1 MSRRLGTAL
10 GLSFVLATALTVP
23 EPVHARGLDDFFGLF
38 GPRNTDRDERYDRR
52 RNNGFFRPFRQRQ
65 RTEPVREI
73 VQKPYVPPIYRP
85 DKLQPLISAEF
96 EDDQPEAALPSAVWN
111 TLTDGGNPVIRVHP
125 SHRKPILEFYQA
137 RDFEPLWIVDGALT
151 KRAERLIALFAR
163 AGEDAL
169 LASDYLPE
177 ALGAFDPAD
186 RQISTSDE
194 DLAKLDIEITV
205 AAVKYA
211 HHASAGR
218 VVPSRMSKYIDLQPK
233 PVAFDAVLDKLS
245 RTVRPDEYLADLHP
259 THQFYAGMKRALAQ
273 YREDARS
280 QGEFVISE
288 GKMLR
293 LGHVDDRV
301 PVLRRKLVSLGLLEP
316 FVETAPVEPEAP
328 REAVYRERDGAEEE
342 NLIVQTVSAEV
353 EPEENFSEEVS
364 AETTAEDVAAENV
377 YDEDVVAAVR
387 EFQKNNG
394 LSADG
399 VVGPAT
405 TRALNGDSFTG
416 RIEKLVLNMERAR
429 WLPRNLGKRHVFVNQ
444 TSYEMRLIDSGQVIH
459 RARVII
465 GKYKH
470 QTPSFS
476 DQMETVVFNPYW
488 NVPRSIATKEM
499 LPNLWAN
506 PYYLDDKGF
515 EVFSRRGQVSSGSV
529 DWGEFT
535 PKTMPYTFRQPP
547 GPANALGSMKFL
559 FPNRHNVYMHDT
571 PTKHLFSKNV
581 RAFSH
586 GCVRVQNPDKLAEV
600 ILRRDGWTADR
611 ISATVRAGKN
621 RKVPLKSKLSVHIT
635 YFTAWAEGSDVSF
648 YKDVYGRDK
657 LLKRALGRNLVAM
670 K

>member
-1 MSRRLGTAL
+1 M
-10 GLSFVLATALTVP
+10 ATALTVP

-52 RNNGFFRPFRQRQ
+52 RSNGFFRPFRQRQ
-65 RTEPVREI
+65 RTEPVQEI
-73 VQKPYVPPIYRP
+73 VEKPYVPPVYRP
-85 DKLQPLISAEF
+85 DKLEPLISSDFKDE
-96 EDDQPEAALPSAVWN
+96 QPQGALPSAVWN

-125 SHRKPILEFYQA
+125 SHRKPILEFYHA
-137 RDFEPLWIVDGALT
+137 RGFEPLWIADGALT
-151 KRAERLIALFAR
+151 KRAERLIALLSR

-186 RQISTSDE
+186 RQISTADE
-194 DLAKLDIEITV
+194 DLAKLDIELTV

-218 VVPSRMSKYIDLQPK
+218 VVPSRMSKFIDMQPK
-233 PVAFDAVLDKLS
+233 PAAVDGVLEKLS
-245 RTVRPDEYLADLHP
+245 RTVRPDEYLSDLHP
-259 THQFYAGMKRALAQ
+259 THHFYEGMKQALAK
-273 YREDARS
+273 YREQARS
-280 QGEFVISE
+280 QGELIIAE

-301 PVLRRKLVSLGLLEP
+301 PVLRRKLESLGLLEP
-316 FVETAPVEPEAP
+316 FVETAPAEPEAP
-328 REAVYRERDGAEEE
+328 REALYRVRDGAEEE
-342 NLIVQTVSAEV
+342 DVVVRTVSAQL
-353 EPEENFSEEVS
+353 EPEENFSEEVIE
-364 AETTAEDVAAENV
+364 ETAVENISAENV
-377 YDEDVVAAVR
+377 YDEEVVAAVK
-387 EFQKNNG
+387 EFQKKNG

-405 TRALNGDSFTG
+405 TRALNGDSYTG

-429 WLPRNLGKRHVFVNQ
+429 WLPRDLGKRHIFVNQ
-444 TSYEMRLIDSGQVIH
+444 TSYQVRVVDSGRTIH
-459 RARVII
+459 SARVIV

-529 DWGEFT
+529 DWGEYT
-535 PKTMPYTFRQPP
+535 PKTMPFTFRQPP
-547 GPANALGSMKFL
+547 GPSNALGTMKFL
-559 FPNRHNVYMHDT
+559 FPNRHNVYLHDT

-586 GCVRVQNPDKLAEV
+586 GCVRVQNPDKLAQV
-600 ILRRDGWTADR
+600 ILEREGWTPNR
-611 ISATVRAGKN
+611 IASAVRAGKN
-621 RKVPLKSKLSVHIT
+621 RKISLKTKVSVHLA
-635 YFTAWAEGSDVSF
+635 YFTAWADGSDVSF

>member
-10 GLSFVLATALTVP
+10 GLSFVMATALTVP
-23 EPVHARGLDDFFGLF
+23 EPVHARGLEDFFGLF
-38 GPRNTDRDERYDRR
+38 GPRNSDRYERYDRR

-73 VQKPYVPPIYRP
+73 VQKPYVPPVYRP
-85 DKLQPLISAEF
+85 DKLEPLISADYKEA
-96 EDDQPEAALPSAVWN
+96 QPEAGLPSAVWN
-111 TLTDGGNPVIRVHP
+111 TLTDGGEPVIRVHP
-125 SHRKPILEFYQA
+125 THRKPILEFYNA
-137 RDFEPLWIVDGALT
+137 RGFEPLWIADGALT
-151 KRAERLIALFAR
+151 KRAERLISLLAR
-163 AGEDAL
+163 AGEEAL

-186 RQISTSDE
+186 RQISTSDA
-194 DLAKLDIEITV
+194 DLAKLDIELTV

-218 VVPSRMSKYIDLQPK
+218 VVPSRMSKFIDMQPK
-233 PVAFDAVLDKLS
+233 PVAFDGVLEKLS
-245 RTVRPDEYLADLHP
+245 RTVRPDEYLQGLHP
-259 THQFYAGMKRALAQ
+259 THHFYKGMKTALAK
-273 YREDARS
+273 YREEARS
-280 QGEFVISE
+280 QGELFIAE

-293 LGHVDDRV
+293 LGLVDDRV
-301 PVLRRKLVSLGLLEP
+301 PVLRRKLASLGLLDP
-316 FVETAPVEPEAP
+316 YVEMAPAEPEAS
-328 REAVYRERDGAEEE
+328 REAVYRVRDGAEEE
-342 NLIVQTVSAEV
+342 DVIVQTVSAEV
-353 EPEENFSEEVS
+353 EPEENFSEEAGEQDAAESVS
-364 AETTAEDVAAENV
+364 AENV

-394 LSADG
+394 LAADG

-405 TRALNGDSFTG
+405 TRALNGDSYTG

-429 WLPRNLGKRHVFVNQ
+429 WLPRNLGKRHIFVNQ
-444 TSYEMRLIDSGQVIH
+444 TSYKVRVVDSGQIIH
-459 RARVII
+459 SARVIV

-476 DQMETVVFNPYW
+476 DEMETVVFNPYW

-529 DWGEFT
+529 DWGEYT

-547 GPANALGSMKFL
+547 GPSNALGTMKFL
-559 FPNRHNVYMHDT
+559 FPNRHNVYLHDT

-600 ILRRDGWTADR
+600 ILEREGWTANR
-611 ISATVRAGKN
+611 IASAVRAGKN
-621 RKVPLKSKLSVHIT
+621 RKIALKTKVSVHLA
-635 YFTAWAEGSDVSF
+635 YFTAWADGSDVSF

-657 LLKRALGRNLVAM
+657 LLKRALDRNLVAM